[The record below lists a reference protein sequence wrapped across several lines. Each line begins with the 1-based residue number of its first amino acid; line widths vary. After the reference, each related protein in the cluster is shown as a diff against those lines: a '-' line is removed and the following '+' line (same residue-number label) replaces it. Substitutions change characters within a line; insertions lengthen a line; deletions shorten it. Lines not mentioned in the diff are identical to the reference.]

1 LSFIHFLSFDLCKVF
16 AFCFL
21 SSDNENPKRDTA
33 TASAVDTPASN
44 EPPSQ
49 EAGAVVQSPEAPVK
63 KGNHRASKCLKKAVV
78 ASTSLDTHRP
88 VISADD
94 VSIASYGLFI
104 YYLNFS
110 SHVFLFIDFDEEIR
124 LFGH

>member
-1 LSFIHFLSFDLCKVF
+1 VF
-16 AFCFL
+16 SFCFL
-21 SSDNENPKRDTA
+21 CSDNENPKRDTA

-44 EPPSQ
+44 GPPSQ
-49 EAGAVVQSPEAPVK
+49 EAGAVVQSLEAPIK
-63 KGNHRASKCLKKAVV
+63 KGNPRASKCLKRATV

-94 VSIASYGLFI
+94 VSTASCGLFF
-104 YYLNFS
+104 YCLNFS
-110 SHVFLFIDFDEEIR
+110 SHVFLFTDFDEEIR

>member
-1 LSFIHFLSFDLCKVF
+1 VF
-16 AFCFL
+16 SFCFL
-21 SSDNENPKRDTA
+21 CSDNENPKRDTA

-44 EPPSQ
+44 GPPSQ
-49 EAGAVVQSPEAPVK
+49 EAGAVVQSLEAPIK
-63 KGNHRASKCLKKAVV
+63 KGNPRASKRLKRATV

-94 VSIASYGLFI
+94 VSTASCGLFF
-104 YYLNFS
+104 YCLNFS
-110 SHVFLFIDFDEEIR
+110 SHVFLFTDFDEEIR